1 MYIQHEVHVRCF
13 CILIFKRM
21 DAKCR
26 GIEINKLKE
35 WTAMNIIDELEW
47 RDAIN
52 QQTDAEGLRKLVE
65 EKKISLYCGVDPTG
79 DSMHI
84 GHLIP
89 FMMMKRFQLFGHRPV
104 ILIGGAT
111 GTIGDP
117 SGRQTERQL
126 QTLEQVQHNVEAL
139 TAQMKKLFGFGGDN
153 EVKMVNNYDWT
164 HKMNV
169 LDFLR
174 DYGKNFSVNTMLA
187 KDIVASRLES
197 GISFTEFSYQILQ
210 SMDFHHLFKEE
221 DVQLQIGGAD
231 QWGNITSGLD
241 LIRKKEGPDAKA
253 FGLTIPLMLKA
264 DGTKFGKTA
273 GGAIWLDPAKTTPFE
288 FYQFWVNT
296 DDRDV
301 VKYLKFFTF
310 LTKEVIEELAQK
322 VESDPGK
329 REAQKVLAA
338 EMTKFVHGEEALAQA
353 GKITEALFSGD
364 IKGLT
369 ADEIEQGFKD
379 MPTFHAS
386 KESKN
391 IVDWLVELRI
401 EPSKR
406 QAREDIT
413 NGAISMNGERV
424 SDLNTEVT
432 VENSF
437 DGRFIIIRKG
447 KKNYSLVKLG
457 E

>member
-1 MYIQHEVHVRCF
+1 
-13 CILIFKRM
+13 
-21 DAKCR
+21 
-26 GIEINKLKE
+26 
-35 WTAMNIIDELEW
+35 MNIIDELEW

-89 FMMMKRFQLFGHRPV
+89 FMMMKRFQLAGHHPV

-139 TAQMKKLFGFGGDN
+139 TAQMQKLFDFGGN
-153 EVKMVNNYDWT
+153 SEVKMVNNYDWT
-164 HKMNV
+164 HQISI
-169 LDFLR
+169 LEFLR
-174 DYGKNFSVNTMLA
+174 DYGKNFGINSMLA
-187 KDIVASRLES
+187 KDIVASRLDT
-197 GISFTEFSYQILQ
+197 GISFTEFTYQILQ
-210 SMDFHHLFKEE
+210 AMDFHHLYKEE
-221 DVQLQIGGAD
+221 DVQLQIGGSD

-241 LIRKKEGPDAKA
+241 LIRKKEGPDAKV
-253 FGLTIPLMLKA
+253 FGLTIPLLLKS

-273 GGAIWLDPAKTTPFE
+273 GGAVWLDPEKTTPFE

-301 VKYLKFFTF
+301 IKYLKFFTF
-310 LTKEVIEELAQK
+310 LTKDRIDELAVK
-322 VESDPGK
+322 VQTEPHK
-329 REAQKVLAA
+329 REAQKVLAE
-338 EMTKFVHGEEALAQA
+338 EMTKFVHGENAFLQA
-353 GKITEALFSGD
+353 VKITEALFSGD
-364 IKGLT
+364 IKSLT

-379 MPTFHAS
+379 MPTFSAT
-386 KESKN
+386 KETKN
-391 IVDWLVELRI
+391 IVEWLVDLGI
-401 EPSKR
+401 EPSRR
-406 QAREDIT
+406 QAREDIN
-413 NGAISMNGERV
+413 NGAILMNGDKV
-424 SDLNTEVT
+424 TDVNTVVT

-457 E
+457 

>member
-1 MYIQHEVHVRCF
+1 
-13 CILIFKRM
+13 
-21 DAKCR
+21 
-26 GIEINKLKE
+26 
-35 WTAMNIIDELEW
+35 MNIIDELEW
-47 RDAIN
+47 RNAIN
-52 QQTDAEGLRKLVE
+52 QQTDAEGLRELVE

-89 FMMMKRFQLFGHRPV
+89 FMMMKRFQLEGHHPV

-139 TAQMKKLFGFGGDN
+139 TAQMQKLFDFGGN
-153 EVKMVNNYDWT
+153 SEVKMVNNYDWT
-164 HKMNV
+164 HEV
-169 LDFLR
+169 SILEFLR
-174 DYGKNFSVNTMLA
+174 DYGKNFSINNMLA
-187 KDIVASRLES
+187 KDIVASRLDT
-197 GISFTEFSYQILQ
+197 GISFTEFTYQILQ
-210 SMDFHHLFKEE
+210 AMDFHHLYKEE
-221 DVQLQIGGAD
+221 DVQLQIGGSD

-241 LIRKKEGPDAKA
+241 LIRKKEGPDAKV
-253 FGLTIPLMLKA
+253 FGLTIPLLLKS

-273 GGAIWLDPAKTTPFE
+273 GGAIWLDPEKTTPFE

-301 VKYLKFFTF
+301 IKYLKFFTF
-310 LTKEVIEELAQK
+310 LTKDRIDELVVK
-322 VESDPGK
+322 VQTEPHK
-329 REAQKVLAA
+329 REAQKVLAE
-338 EMTKFVHGEEALAQA
+338 EMTKFVHGENAFLQA
-353 GKITEALFSGD
+353 VKITEALFSGD
-364 IKGLT
+364 IKALT

-379 MPTFHAS
+379 MPTFHAA
-386 KESKN
+386 KETKN
-391 IVDWLVELRI
+391 IVEWLVDLGI
-401 EPSKR
+401 EPSRR
-406 QAREDIT
+406 QAREDIN
-413 NGAISMNGERV
+413 NGAILMNGDKV
-424 SDLNTEVT
+424 TDVNTDVT

-447 KKNYSLVKLG
+447 KKNYSLVKLR

>member
-1 MYIQHEVHVRCF
+1 
-13 CILIFKRM
+13 
-21 DAKCR
+21 
-26 GIEINKLKE
+26 
-35 WTAMNIIDELEW
+35 MNIIDELEW

-89 FMMMKRFQLFGHRPV
+89 FMMMKRFQLAGHHPV

-139 TAQMKKLFGFGGDN
+139 TAQMQKLFDFGGN
-153 EVKMVNNYDWT
+153 SEVKMVNNYDWT
-164 HKMNV
+164 HEV
-169 LDFLR
+169 SILEFLR
-174 DYGKNFSVNTMLA
+174 DYGKNFSINNMLA
-187 KDIVASRLES
+187 KDIVASRLDT
-197 GISFTEFSYQILQ
+197 GISFTEFTYQILQ
-210 SMDFHHLFKEE
+210 AMDFHHLYKEE
-221 DVQLQIGGAD
+221 DVQLQIGGSD

-241 LIRKKEGPDAKA
+241 LIRKKEGPDAKV
-253 FGLTIPLMLKA
+253 FGLTIPLLLKS

-273 GGAIWLDPAKTTPFE
+273 GGAIWLDPEKTTPFE

-301 VKYLKFFTF
+301 IKYLKFFTF
-310 LTKEVIEELAQK
+310 LPKDRIDELVVK
-322 VESDPGK
+322 VQTEPHK
-329 REAQKVLAA
+329 REAQKVLAE
-338 EMTKFVHGEEALAQA
+338 EMTKFVHGENAFLQA
-353 GKITEALFSGD
+353 VKITEALFSGD
-364 IKGLT
+364 IKALT

-379 MPTFHAS
+379 MPTFNAA
-386 KESKN
+386 KETKN
-391 IVDWLVELRI
+391 IVEWLVDLGI
-401 EPSKR
+401 EPSRR
-406 QAREDIT
+406 QAREDIN
-413 NGAISMNGERV
+413 NGAILMNGDKV
-424 SDLNTEVT
+424 TDVNTDVT

>member
-1 MYIQHEVHVRCF
+1 
-13 CILIFKRM
+13 
-21 DAKCR
+21 
-26 GIEINKLKE
+26 
-35 WTAMNIIDELEW
+35 MNIIDELEW
-47 RDAIN
+47 RGAIN
-52 QQTDAEGLRKLVE
+52 QQTDAEGLQKLTN
-65 EKKISLYCGVDPTG
+65 EKSISLYCGVDPTG

-89 FMMMKRFQLFGHRPV
+89 FMMLKRFQMAGHRPV

-117 SGRQTERQL
+117 SGRTSERTL
-126 QTLEQVQHNVEAL
+126 QTMEQVQDNVDAL
-139 TAQMKKLFGFGGDN
+139 TAQMKKLFLN
-153 EVKMVNNYDWT
+153 EGETGLRMVNNYDWT
-164 HKMNV
+164 HNLTI

-174 DYGKNFSVNTMLA
+174 DFGKNFSVNTMLA
-187 KDIVASRLES
+187 KDIVASRLDS

-210 SMDFHHLFKEE
+210 SMDFHHLFKNE

-241 LIRKKEGPDAKA
+241 LIRKKEGSEAKA

-273 GGAIWLDPAKTTPFE
+273 GGAIWLDPNKTTPFE
-288 FYQFWVNT
+288 FFQFWANT

-301 VKYLKFFTF
+301 IRYLKFFTF
-310 LTKEVIEELAQK
+310 LTKEQIDELEMK
-322 VESDPGK
+322 VQTEPHK
-329 REAQKVLAA
+329 REAQRVLAE
-338 EMTKFVHGEEALAQA
+338 EMTKFVHSEEALEQA
-353 GKITEALFSGD
+353 KKISASLFSGD
-364 IKGLT
+364 IKSLT

-386 KESKN
+386 KETKN
-391 IVDWLVELRI
+391 IIDWLVDLGI

-413 NGAISMNGERV
+413 NGAITLNGEK
-424 SDLNTEVT
+424 VT
-432 VENSF
+432 DVNMDVTAQNSF
-437 DGRFIIIRKG
+437 EEKFMIVRKG
-447 KKNYSLVKLG
+447 KKNYSLVKLS